1 MSCSSVSFVRISC
14 SPRRIC
20 IQSSD
25 HNGTND
31 DNDDYNERFFTKVEV
46 YSGALTLSHWRE

>member
-31 DNDDYNERFFTKVEV
+31 DDDDYN
-46 YSGALTLSHWRE
+46 